1 MNEGSCRPISIQ
13 CVTSKIL
20 LNKIF
25 CWLQKAL
32 STQNSTIPFYNSY
45 NLFFLCGFSFANTDG
60 SQDNRRKEG
69 TIFSSFPPPLAYQDS
84 DTFFFFLIGIHSMQG
99 WTATSRHG
107 VTRKKKK
114 AQKRL
119 QLQKICLE
127 RTYC

>member
-13 CVTSKIL
+13 CVTSNIL

-45 NLFFLCGFSFANTDG
+45 NLFFLYGFSFAKTDG
-60 SQDNRRKEG
+60 SQGNRRKEG

-84 DTFFFFLIGIHSMQG
+84 GNFFFFNWDSLHARLNSHYEA
-99 WTATSRHG
+99 WSY
-107 VTRKKKK
+107 KKKK
-114 AQKRL
+114 KHKKDYSYR
-119 QLQKICLE
+119 KSV
-127 RTYC
+127 